1 MTDYAQGR
9 HLKIRNTS
17 LFTEQARM
25 RTLAQIIS
33 DDVLFILE
41 RLEFSDDDAELLM
54 LNEHGVHVLTGRV
67 KSNIEELRK
76 SLTFILRKLPRKDD

>member
-1 MTDYAQGR
+1 MTDYAHGR

-17 LFTEQARM
+17 LFAEQARM

-33 DDVLFILE
+33 DDVLYILE

-54 LNEHGVHVLTGRV
+54 LNEHGVQVLSGRV
-67 KSNIEELRK
+67 RDNIEQLRK
-76 SLTFILRKLPRKDD
+76 SLTFVLRKLPRKAE

>member
-1 MTDYAQGR
+1 MTDYAHGR

-17 LFTEQARM
+17 LFAEQARM

-33 DDVLFILE
+33 DDVVYILE

-54 LNEHGVHVLTGRV
+54 LNEHGVQVLAGRV

-76 SLTFILRKLPRKDD
+76 SLTFVLRKLPRKAD

>member
-1 MTDYAQGR
+1 MTEYAQGR

-33 DDVLFILE
+33 DDIIFILE

-76 SLTFILRKLPRKDD
+76 SLTFVLRKLPRKAE

>member
-1 MTDYAQGR
+1 MTEYAKGR

-33 DDVLFILE
+33 DDILFILE